1 MPEYDLFLDLAEVAI
16 VFAGFSG
23 ISAVL
28 SKRGPGGWSDIDAA
42 RIATMV
48 ENSLVFAL
56 LALLPLGL
64 WGLGFRGPTVWVIC
78 STGLALYMA
87 YTLIRIAK
95 TLSRVYWE
103 EQYER
108 DNPVWIVVAFGGAT
122 AAIVVQCLNVFAVV
136 FDRTSGPFLSG
147 LIVGLALSARLFVRS
162 LSILRSAR
170 SDTPE

>member
-56 LALLPLGL
+56 LALFNPIVFLTDVDDFLMSNASGWIDGADNTLTFDDAGDACSFEALG
-64 WGLGFRGPTVWVIC
+64 
-78 STGLALYMA
+78 TGA
-87 YTLIRIAK
+87 
-95 TLSRVYWE
+95 
-103 EQYER
+103 
-108 DNPVWIVVAFGGAT
+108 AT
-122 AAIVVQCLNVFAVV
+122 DWRLVSKKGV
-136 FDRTSGPFLSG
+136 
-147 LIVGLALSARLFVRS
+147 ALSTV
-162 LSILRSAR
+162 
-170 SDTPE
+170 